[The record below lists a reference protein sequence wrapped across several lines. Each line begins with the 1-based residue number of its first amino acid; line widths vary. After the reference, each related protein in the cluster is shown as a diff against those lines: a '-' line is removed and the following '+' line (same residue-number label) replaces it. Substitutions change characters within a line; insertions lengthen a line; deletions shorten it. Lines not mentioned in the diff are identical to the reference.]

1 MIYKIEELLEM
12 SADELEKMSDEEL
25 KKYFEPYFDVVRP
38 ERAKVL
44 APIVRAT
51 QSYIPPAKRKALS
64 KLASMDIDMDL
75 FARKKKK

>member
-1 MIYKIEELLEM
+1 MIHKIEDLLEM
-12 SADELEKMSDEEL
+12 SASQLEAMSDEQL
-25 KKYFEPYFDVVRP
+25 KTYFAPYFDVVRP

-51 QSYIPPAKRKALS
+51 QQSLPPAKRKALGN
-64 KLASMDIDMDL
+64 LAAMGIDMEL